1 MSQIYKIHHLINNEI
16 KKTYIFSNDNLNDN
30 ITNNIKNPIE
40 HVKQN
45 IYGDDR
51 IDIVKHKI
59 LKVFNNQSSS
69 EIYLFTKNNKF
80 ITYNNAFN
88 NLT

>member
-1 MSQIYKIHHLINNEI
+1 MNNEI

-40 HVKQN
+40 HIKQN

-59 LKVFNNQSSS
+59 LKNFNNQSSS
-69 EIYLFTKNNKF
+69 EIYLFAKNMSLLLSLYRLETLELCNH
-80 ITYNNAFN
+80 
-88 NLT
+88 

>member
-59 LKVFNNQSSS
+59 LKVFV
-69 EIYLFTKNNKF
+69 I
-80 ITYNNAFN
+80 
-88 NLT
+88 NL